1 MMQPPQRTRP
11 TEYRKPKKFNV
22 VSVTLL
28 LIMATMAYVGYCVW
42 PVVTLRLRVKSEL
55 EDVLPNFWRVNLRP
69 EEYARTEIARMK
81 RELLVKLP
89 QLGVRDK
96 KAEVVFE
103 RGKKRVGIEA
113 RFSTTAFFPVLN
125 KTRTIQLAPRAET
138 DAARVDW

>member
-1 MMQPPQRTRP
+1 MIPPQRTRP
-11 TEYRKPKKFNV
+11 TEYRKPRKINA

-28 LIMATMAYVGYCVW
+28 LIVGLMVYFVYAVW

-69 EEYARTEIARMK
+69 EEFARQEIARMK
-81 RELLVKLP
+81 KELLEKLP
-89 QLGVRDK
+89 KVGVRDK
-96 KAEVVFE
+96 HLEVVFE

-113 RFSTTAFFPVLN
+113 HFSTAVTFPVVN
-125 KTRTIQLAPRAET
+125 KTHVFQLAPRAET